1 MKSHRLFILP
11 ALLLMTPCYAQID
24 ETTVEAIVKNQPCL
38 AGQTVETVLASKI
51 KTGSQRDLG
60 WQVYHEGEHF
70 EVERAFLMNKS
81 MQLRYR
87 WQVNQY
93 ESITPIGKRAETLCV
108 QE

>member
-1 MKSHRLFILP
+1 MKSRCLYILP
-11 ALLLMTPCYAQID
+11 ALLFFTPSYAQID
-24 ETTVEAIVKNQPCL
+24 ESTVEAIVKNHTCL
-38 AGQTVETVLASKI
+38 AEQTVESVLASKI

-87 WQVNQY
+87 WQVNQD
-93 ESITPIGKRAETLCV
+93 ESISPIGKRAETLCV